1 MAEIFKIKSGTDI
14 VYIPYRGGAADDL
27 RHALRVDSDMKIDG
41 TRPLLPHIQDG
52 KALAVTGP
60 ERWPDLPDV
69 PTLVRTA
76 ISMRP
81 MTRCSGSWRRRARRR
96 R

>member
-1 MAEIFKIKSGTDI
+1 MISDLLAGQIDMTINGSRCCFRIFK
-14 VYIPYRGGAADDL
+14 RQA
-27 RHALRVDSDMKIDG
+27 
-41 TRPLLPHIQDG
+41 
-52 KALAVTGP
+52 ALAVTGP

-69 PTLVRTA
+69 PTLVQTA

-81 MTRCSGSWRRRARRR
+81 MTRCSGSWHRRARRR